1 MSHDPSTG
9 QKSPRAHLVLG
20 TAGHIDHG
28 KTSLIRAL
36 TGVDTDRLPEEKS
49 RGITIELGFAALDLD
64 EETRLS
70 VVDVPGHEG
79 LVRTMVSGATGIDL
93 MLLVVA
99 ADEGVMPQTREHVA
113 ICDLL
118 GIERGVVAI
127 TKIDVADAELIEL
140 VREEVTE
147 LLEAT
152 GLANADLVPVS
163 SETGE
168 GIDALRSA
176 LSGLAAK
183 ADPHTTRRGP
193 PRLGVDRV
201 FAIRGFGT
209 VVTGTL
215 IGSPLVAGATVEVL
229 PSGKRTKVRGLQS
242 HGQESKSVEP
252 GTRCAVNLQNLEVAE
267 LGRGDVITHVD
278 GLLLTSTMDV
288 ALWWLESAPDTEGTT
303 SVELLAGTSE
313 RRARLAPIGADGFV
327 PGERGFARVHVE
339 GEPVALL
346 PGDRFIV
353 RGFARNEGWGAT
365 VGGGTV
371 LDIAPPHRRR
381 SDPELARELEVLRQ
395 ADVREGLRERVRR
408 SGFAGVDARALAR
421 EVGLER
427 RELQALLDEL
437 ASSGELVAAGAHLWL
452 DQAIAM
458 RMEASLEQT
467 LANFHAAEPM
477 RPGMQRA
484 ALRGQLPQN
493 VPAEASEL
501 ALARLEQAGRIVSEG
516 DLVRATSH
524 RATLD
529 AEAQGSV
536 ARIID
541 EARRTGLEPP
551 NPREWAEQ
559 LGVPAERFRDLVA
572 HLEREGELVR
582 APGDLWF
589 AREAVD
595 ALCEKVRAHLEANGE
610 LDTQSYKSL
619 IGTTRRTAM
628 PLMELLDELHLTR
641 RSGEVRVL
649 RGGH

>member
-1 MSHDPSTG
+1 M
-9 QKSPRAHLVLG
+9 
-20 TAGHIDHG
+20 
-28 KTSLIRAL
+28 
-36 TGVDTDRLPEEKS
+36 
-49 RGITIELGFAALDLD
+49 
-64 EETRLS
+64 
-70 VVDVPGHEG
+70 
-79 LVRTMVSGATGIDL
+79 
-93 MLLVVA
+93 
-99 ADEGVMPQTREHVA
+99 
-113 ICDLL
+113 
-118 GIERGVVAI
+118 
-127 TKIDVADAELIEL
+127 
-140 VREEVTE
+140 
-147 LLEAT
+147 
-152 GLANADLVPVS
+152 
-163 SETGE
+163 
-168 GIDALRSA
+168 
-176 LSGLAAK
+176 
-183 ADPHTTRRGP
+183 
-193 PRLGVDRV
+193 
-201 FAIRGFGT
+201 
-209 VVTGTL
+209 
-215 IGSPLVAGATVEVL
+215 
-229 PSGKRTKVRGLQS
+229 
-242 HGQESKSVEP
+242 
-252 GTRCAVNLQNLEVAE
+252 
-267 LGRGDVITHVD
+267 
-278 GLLLTSTMDV
+278 
-288 ALWWLESAPDTEGTT
+288 
-303 SVELLAGTSE
+303 
-313 RRARLAPIGADGFV
+313 
-327 PGERGFARVHVE
+327 
-339 GEPVALL
+339 
-346 PGDRFIV
+346 
-353 RGFARNEGWGAT
+353 
-365 VGGGTV
+365 
-371 LDIAPPHRRR
+371 
-381 SDPELARELEVLRQ
+381 Q